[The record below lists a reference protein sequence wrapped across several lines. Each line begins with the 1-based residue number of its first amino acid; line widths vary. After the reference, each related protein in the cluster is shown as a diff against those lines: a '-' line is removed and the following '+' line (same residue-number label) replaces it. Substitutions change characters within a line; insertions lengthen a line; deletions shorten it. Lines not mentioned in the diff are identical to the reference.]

1 MSGLGRLCSIK
12 HQLKGLQRVLRPP
25 VEPTARSRLSNLL
38 GNFMLG
44 AIAEVKR
51 SQNSRKFGSKV
62 APNIAEHVG
71 LSLLV
76 PPVEERPSI
85 PVFRV
90 SRLPVRLEFRC
101 GSQHLCHNYC
111 LHINLH

>member
-1 MSGLGRLCSIK
+1 
-12 HQLKGLQRVLRPP
+12 
-25 VEPTARSRLSNLL
+25 
-38 GNFMLG
+38 MLG

-51 SQNSRKFGSKV
+51 SQNSRRFGSKV

-76 PPVEERPSI
+76 PPVEERPSM

-90 SRLPVRLEFRC
+90 SRVPVRLEFRC

-111 LHINLH
+111 LHICLH